1 MKLDNMGNPAE
12 GDAFMKDENYAR
24 GLSPITR
31 RSDRARADISYSAL
45 NTSGKPTTDEL
56 DL

>member
-1 MKLDNMGNPAE
+1 
-12 GDAFMKDENYAR
+12 MKDGIPGQGYANNDVR

-45 NTSGKPTTDEL
+45 NSGKPTTDEAEL
-56 DL
+56 